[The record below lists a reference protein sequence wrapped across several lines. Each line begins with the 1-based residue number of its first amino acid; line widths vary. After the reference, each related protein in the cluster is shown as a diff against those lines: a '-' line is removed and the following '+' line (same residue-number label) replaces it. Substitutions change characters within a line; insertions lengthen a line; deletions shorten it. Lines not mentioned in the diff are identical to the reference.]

1 MTSETAFSDHEFA
14 LLSRLV
20 QQSCG
25 INLTPQKKDMLR
37 MRIAKRMRLMG
48 QKSFL
53 AYYRLVRS
61 DRQELT
67 EMIDAVAT
75 NVTHFFR
82 EEHHFRFLR
91 RALPALAQQH
101 GELRIWSAG
110 CASGEEPYSIAIV
123 LDELFGAS
131 GGSGRPGGRILAT
144 DISTRI
150 LHQAEQGIY
159 LRHAVEERMP
169 TSLMQQAFQL
179 GVAAQEGQVRIKEPL
194 RRLVRFARLNLL
206 DETYPF
212 ARKFHVIFC
221 RNVMIYFDQE
231 TKMKLLSRFHRHLAD
246 DGYLI
251 IGHAETV
258 LNRNDFIPADL
269 TVFRK
274 A

>member
-1 MTSETAFSDHEFA
+1 M
-14 LLSRLV
+14 LSRLV
-20 QQSCG
+20 QKSCG
-25 INLTPQKKDMLR
+25 IKLTPQKKEMLR
-37 MRIAKRMRLMG
+37 MRIAKRMRLKG

-53 AYYRLVRS
+53 AYYRIVSS
-61 DRQELT
+61 DRQELV
-67 EMIDAVAT
+67 EMIDAVST

-91 RALPALAQQH
+91 RELPALAKRH

-110 CASGEEPYSIAIV
+110 CASGEEPYSIAMV
-123 LDELFGAS
+123 LDELFGVS
-131 GGSGRPGGRILAT
+131 GDRGRTVGKILAT

-150 LHQAEQGIY
+150 LHQAEQGIF
-159 LRHAVEERMP
+159 LRQDVEGRMP
-169 TSLMQQAFQL
+169 ASLLQQAFQR
-179 GVAAQEGQVRIKEPL
+179 GIAAQEGKVRIKEPL

-212 ARKFHVIFC
+212 TRKFHVIFC

-231 TKMKLLSRFHRHLAD
+231 TKMKLLSRFHHYLAD

-258 LNRNDFIPADL
+258 LNRNDFVPTDV